1 MREKAAL
8 AQDAEIVILV
18 EKSIAGDAESFG
30 QLYDLY
36 IDRIYRHLYYRVG
49 NADVAEDLAAQ
60 VFLNAWRAVGRYRLT
75 GRPFIVWLL
84 SIAHNLLVDYY
95 RAKRESTSIDD
106 VIIPSSDADDPVSL
120 AEKSFASAVMR
131 QAIRKLK
138 RDQQVVVVMRYIDGM
153 EYPEIAAVLSKSEG
167 AVRVILHRALVAL
180 RGIMGK
186 DVEGLL

>member
-8 AQDAEIVILV
+8 AQEAEIVILV

-186 DVEGLL
+186 DVEELL

>member
-8 AQDAEIVILV
+8 AQEAEIVILV

-153 EYPEIAAVLSKSEG
+153 EYPEIAAVLKKSEG

-186 DVEGLL
+186 DVGGLL

>member
-8 AQDAEIVILV
+8 AQEAEIIILV

-75 GRPFIVWLL
+75 GRPFVVWLL

-186 DVEGLL
+186 DVEELL